1 MSDIVGMPED
11 VPPRIS
17 RLLDFLRDGVGV
29 RSAALSGLLLLAM
42 LYTLHFAKEF
52 LLPIFLAILLTF
64 LLVPTVR
71 ALNQKLRL
79 PPPVGAGIVMLALLG
94 CLVGAMFFVAEP
106 ASKWLQTVQMQL
118 PQMEYRLRLLKKPM
132 EKVTAATA
140 EVEKLTDMTSSGST
154 KKEVVQADDH
164 FTLAV
169 LMKQTPT
176 FLANLFVMLILMY
189 FLMASGDSFLRK
201 LVTMTPKLR
210 DKVKAVEIT
219 RDIED
224 KISKYLQLTFLINAC
239 LGFSIGVAAYFVGL
253 QNYILWGVIGF
264 LFNFVPYI
272 GAFAGIISVFLVGLL
287 TFPTTQ
293 QAFVMPGIYLVL
305 AVLEGNFITPMIMGR
320 FMTLDPVAIF
330 ISLMFWGWI
339 WGIPGALLA
348 VPILAVI
355 KILCDHI
362 VPLEPLGAFLGSRE
376 KTETPVK
383 NSSEPTA

>member
-1 MSDIVGMPED
+1 
-11 VPPRIS
+11 
-17 RLLDFLRDGVGV
+17 
-29 RSAALSGLLLLAM
+29 
-42 LYTLHFAKEF
+42 
-52 LLPIFLAILLTF
+52 
-64 LLVPTVR
+64 
-71 ALNQKLRL
+71 
-79 PPPVGAGIVMLALLG
+79 
-94 CLVGAMFFVAEP
+94 MFFVAEP

-201 LVTMTPKLR
+201 LVEMTPKLR

-239 LGFSIGVAAYFVGL
+239 LGFSIGVASYFVGL
-253 QNYILWGVIGF
+253 QNYILWGVLAF

-293 QAFVMPGIYLVL
+293 QAFVMPGIYLAL

-362 VPLEPLGAFLGSRE
+362 VPLEPLGAFLGSRD
-376 KTETPVK
+376 KAETPVEK
-383 NSSEPTA
+383 ADSAETAAV